1 MSEKGILLAVSSLPG
16 KYGCGDFSSEAYEF
30 IDILKNN
37 NLDIWQIL
45 PLNPIGYGHSPY
57 QPFSSY
63 AFDEIYISLEDLKER
78 GLVSKFE
85 EIEQKD
91 NSNFEQTRSIKE
103 KAIYEAYI
111 NFSKSKENNL
121 KVKEFLEKY
130 PFVDEYCE
138 FITVKEF
145 NNNVSWDNWNIKKE
159 DRPEEFLFNKNKH
172 AFAQYILFEEW
183 AKIRKYANKKGIK
196 IVGDLPFYVG
206 YDSSDV
212 YYHRESYYLDKE
224 DKPTCIAGVP
234 PDYFSEDGQR
244 WGNPI
249 YNWEYL
255 EKTNFKTLVDRISF
269 ASLFYDVVRIDHFRA
284 FDSYWA
290 IVPTC
295 PTARDG
301 EWRFPNGKGFFK
313 QLFKEY
319 PNINIIVE
327 DLGNLRPE
335 VLELRDYFNLS
346 GMRELEFTIFEDEL
360 QDKHVEMPNQIY
372 YVSTHDNETLNE
384 WISNQK
390 PEDIKNLE
398 KRVDNLGFTGDNL
411 CEKLVKYALNRKE
424 RMIIMSVTD
433 ILNLDK
439 KYRMNKPGIIDEI
452 NWTFK
457 LKSFKNLKQ
466 VLKKVLM

>member
-1 MSEKGILLAVSSLPG
+1 MTNKE
-16 KYGCGDFSSEAYEF
+16 
-30 IDILKNN
+30 
-37 NLDIWQIL
+37 QI
-45 PLNPIGYGHSPY
+45 
-57 QPFSSY
+57 
-63 AFDEIYISLEDLKER
+63 
-78 GLVSKFE
+78 
-85 EIEQKD
+85 
-91 NSNFEQTRSIKE
+91 
-103 KAIYEAYI
+103 
-111 NFSKSKENNL
+111 
-121 KVKEFLEKY
+121 
-130 PFVDEYCE
+130 
-138 FITVKEF
+138 
-145 NNNVSWDNWNIKKE
+145 
-159 DRPEEFLFNKNKH
+159 
-172 AFAQYILFEEW
+172 
-183 AKIRKYANKKGIK
+183 
-196 IVGDLPFYVG
+196 
-206 YDSSDV
+206 
-212 YYHRESYYLDKE
+212 
-224 DKPTCIAGVP
+224 
-234 PDYFSEDGQR
+234 
-244 WGNPI
+244 
-249 YNWEYL
+249 
-255 EKTNFKTLVDRISF
+255 
-269 ASLFYDVVRIDHFRA
+269 
-284 FDSYWA
+284 
-290 IVPTC
+290 
-295 PTARDG
+295 
-301 EWRFPNGKGFFK
+301 K